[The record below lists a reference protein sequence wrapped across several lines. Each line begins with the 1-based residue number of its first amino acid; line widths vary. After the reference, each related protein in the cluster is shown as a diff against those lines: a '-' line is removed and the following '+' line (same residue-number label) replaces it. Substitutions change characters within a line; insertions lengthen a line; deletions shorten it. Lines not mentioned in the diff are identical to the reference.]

1 MLEPSNEEVGA
12 LLEVFIAEMQALFER
27 HKAQAGHPE
36 LQLIGR

>member
-1 MLEPSNEEVGA
+1 VLEPSNEEVGA

-36 LQLIGR
+36 LQLIVM